1 MKRNL
6 FITCVL
12 TLLTCTFSAQAS
24 NNPWE
29 YYRMGGSYSSPSY
42 TQKYDSTFGVS
53 LTGMHAWA
61 TEEGEP
67 DQFGGLIDIH
77 ANIDSGSVFHT
88 LSLTSGYMWG
98 DHTYMG
104 FKCFRE
110 IVPVLA
116 GYTLNLPLSEKASFY
131 LGGKAGIA
139 WSYADIKGS
148 RRYAVST
155 PGGQVVSG
163 GYSGVLW
170 SDSGTAFTYSISAG
184 LTFSINEQT
193 DFKIGYEM
201 FSFRGLDPF
210 HAVEVGVSWNF

>member
-1 MKRNL
+1 MLVWGFWASHVPHKRPLVTLGNT
-6 FITCVL
+6 IEWEVIIVL
-12 TLLTCTFSAQAS
+12 PISRNTIPPLELALRECTHG
-24 NNPWE
+24 
-29 YYRMGGSYSSPSY
+29 R
-42 TQKYDSTFGVS
+42 QKKVNQT
-53 LTGMHAWA
+53 
-61 TEEGEP
+61 

-116 GYTLNLPLSEKASFY
+116 GYTLNLPLSEKANFY

-148 RRYAVST
+148 SRYAVST
-155 PGGQVVSG
+155 PGGQVASG